1 MATTSIWRV
10 KGWLGKVVIY
20 VENPDKTTNPKF
32 YTKEDMTE
40 QDGQE
45 LSDVIRYAVN
55 SKKTQQ
61 TDNEDCAVVH
71 RFVSGIN
78 CSPSTARDE
87 MLAVKKR
94 FGKENGTVAYHG
106 YQSFAPGEATPE
118 MAHEIGMKLAA
129 RLWGERYQVIVA
141 THLDKENHLHNH
153 FVLNTVSFVDG
164 IKYHRTKKDYHDMQT
179 VSDELC
185 REYGLSVIENP
196 QYGKGKQYGEW
207 RAEQEQRPTWR
218 GLIRA
223 DIDEAI
229 RQSMTERQFFDNLRK
244 KGYEI
249 KIGKDISVR
258 PPGKERFVRLIRNF
272 GEDYSIEEIR
282 RRILSQARPEKKQS
296 EPPRKIIRIRL
307 FGSLEK
313 TRRITGFRALY
324 FHYCYLL
331 GIFPKNKERQNPKR
345 LHFLLR
351 EDLRRLDAITAETR
365 LLVGNR
371 IDTAEQLFSYRDGM
385 KDKISALTA
394 ERKQLYKLQRTAAV
408 KANPEKAAEI
418 KEQISAFSKELAAL
432 RKEVSLCDGI
442 AERSGVIKE
451 KIKAVR
457 RDEQIKE
464 KEKNDYEHIRRRS
477 RTDR

>member
-10 KGWLGKVVIY
+10 NGWLGKVVIY
-20 VENPDKTTNPKF
+20 VENPEKTENPKV
-32 YTKEDMTE
+32 YTQEDMSE
-40 QDGQE
+40 QDGQG

-55 SKKTQQ
+55 SEKTQQ
-61 TDNEDCAVVH
+61 ADNEDCAVVH

-78 CSPSTARDE
+78 CSPAAARDE

-129 RLWGERYQVIVA
+129 RLWGGRYQVIVA

-164 IKYHRTKKDYHDMQT
+164 IKYHRTKKDYHDMQET
-179 VSDELC
+179 SDALC
-185 REYGLSVIENP
+185 REYGLSVIEHP
-196 QYGKGKQYGEW
+196 QRGKSKHYGEW

-229 RQSMTERQFFDNLRK
+229 RQSMTERQFFENLRR
-244 KGYEI
+244 KGYEV
-249 KIGKDISVR
+249 KTGKDISVK
-258 PPGKERFVRLIRNF
+258 PPGKERFVRLMRNF
-272 GEDYSIEEIR
+272 GEDYSIENIR
-282 RRILSQARPEKKQS
+282 RRILSQSRPERPAPD
-296 EPPRKIIRIRL
+296 PPRTVIRIRL

-313 TRRITGFRALY
+313 SRKITGFRALY

-331 GIFPKNKERQNPKR
+331 GIFPKNKPRQNPKR

-351 EDLRRLDAITAETR
+351 EDLRKLNAISDETR
-365 LLVGNR
+365 LLVRNR
-371 IDTAEQLFSYRDGM
+371 IDTAEQLFSYRSEIQQKTESLIAD
-385 KDKISALTA
+385 
-394 ERKQLYKLQRTAAV
+394 RKELYRLSRTVAV
-408 KANPEKAAEI
+408 KSDEEKIAEI
-418 KEQISAFSKELAAL
+418 KSQIAAVSKEITLL
-432 RKEVSLCDGI
+432 RKELSLCDGI
-442 AERSGVIKE
+442 AVRSGVIKE

-457 RDEQIKE
+457 EDENKG

>member
-1 MATTSIWRV
+1 MAATSIWRV
-10 KGWLGKVVIY
+10 HGWLGKLVVY
-20 VENPDKTTNPKF
+20 VENPEKTENPKF
-32 YTKEDMTE
+32 YTQEDMTE
-40 QDGQE
+40 PDGQN

-55 SKKTQQ
+55 SEKTQQ
-61 TDNEDCAVVH
+61 TDNEDCTVVH

-94 FGKENGTVAYHG
+94 FGKESGTVAYHG

-118 MAHEIGMKLAA
+118 MAHEIGKKLAA
-129 RLWGERYQVIVA
+129 RLWGDRYQVIVA

-185 REYGLSVIENP
+185 REYGLSVIEHL
-196 QYGKGKQYGEW
+196 QRGKSKHYGEW

-229 RQSMTERQFFDNLRK
+229 RQSMTERQFFENLRK

-249 KIGKDISVR
+249 KTGQDISVR

-272 GEDYSIEEIR
+272 GDDYSIEAIR
-282 RRILSQARPEKKQS
+282 RRIFAQSRPERPAP
-296 EPPRKIIRIRL
+296 EPSRQVMQVRL
-307 FGSLEK
+307 LGSLEK
-313 TRRITGFRALY
+313 ARKITGFRALY

-331 GIFPKNKERQNPKR
+331 GIFPKNKPNQNRRR

-351 EDLRRLDAITAETR
+351 EDLRKLDDITAETR
-365 LLVGNR
+365 LLARNR
-371 IDTAEQLFSYRDGM
+371 IDTAEQLSSYQSEV
-385 KDKISALTA
+385 KDKIAVLTDG
-394 ERKQLYKLQRTAAV
+394 RKQLYKLQRTAAV
-408 KANPEKAAEI
+408 KADPEKAAEI
-418 KEQISAFSKELAAL
+418 KERISALSKELSAL

-442 AERSGVIKE
+442 AERSGVIRE
-451 KIKAVR
+451 KIKTIR
-457 RDEQIKE
+457 EDEQIQE
-464 KEKNDYEHIRRRS
+464 KENRS
-477 RTDR
+477 CPNRQRSGR

>member
-10 KGWLGKVVIY
+10 NGWLGKVVIY
-20 VENPDKTTNPKF
+20 VENPEKTANPKF
-32 YTKEDMTE
+32 YTQEDMSG
-40 QDGQE
+40 QDGQG

-55 SKKTQQ
+55 SEKTQQ

-78 CSPSTARDE
+78 CSPATARDE

-129 RLWGERYQVIVA
+129 RLWGDRYQVIVA

-164 IKYHRTKKDYHDMQT
+164 IKYHRTKKDYHDMQKT
-179 VSDELC
+179 SDALC

-196 QYGKGKQYGEW
+196 QRGKSKHYGEW

-229 RQSMTERQFFDNLRK
+229 RQSMTERQFFDNLRR
-244 KGYEI
+244 KGYEV
-249 KIGKDISVR
+249 KTSKDISVK
-258 PPGKERFVRLIRNF
+258 PPGKERFVRLMRNF
-272 GEDYSIEEIR
+272 GEDYSIENIR
-282 RRILSQARPEKKQS
+282 RRILSQSRPERPAPD
-296 EPPRKIIRIRL
+296 PPRTVIRIRL

-313 TRRITGFRALY
+313 ARKITGFRALY

-331 GIFPKNKERQNPKR
+331 GIFPKNKPRQNPKR

-351 EDLRRLDAITAETR
+351 EDLRKLDAITAETR
-365 LLVGNR
+365 LLVRNR
-371 IDTAEQLFSYRDGM
+371 IDTAEQLFSYRSEIQQKTESLIAD
-385 KDKISALTA
+385 
-394 ERKQLYKLQRTAAV
+394 RKELYRLSRTVAV
-408 KANPEKAAEI
+408 KSDENKTAEI
-418 KEQISAFSKELAAL
+418 KSRIAAVSKEITLL
-432 RKEVSLCDGI
+432 RKELSLCDGI
-442 AERSGVIKE
+442 AARSGVIKE

-457 RDEQIKE
+457 EDENKG

>member
-20 VENPDKTTNPKF
+20 VENPDKTANPKF
-32 YTKEDMTE
+32 YTQEDMTE
-40 QDGQE
+40 QDGQN

-55 SKKTQQ
+55 SEKTQQ
-61 TDNEDCAVVH
+61 TDNEDCTVVH

-87 MLAVKKR
+87 MLAAKKR
-94 FGKENGTVAYHG
+94 FGKESGTVAYHG

-118 MAHEIGMKLAA
+118 MAHEIGKKLAA
-129 RLWGERYQVIVA
+129 RLWGDRYQVIVA

-185 REYGLSVIENP
+185 REYGLSVIEHP
-196 QYGKGKQYGEW
+196 QRGKSKHYGEW

-229 RQSMTERQFFDNLRK
+229 RQSASERQFFNTLNK
-244 KGYEI
+244 QGYEI

-272 GEDYSIEEIR
+272 GDDYSIEAIR
-282 RRILSQARPEKKQS
+282 RRILAQSRPERPAP
-296 EPPRKIIRIRL
+296 EPSRKIRQYWVN
-307 FGSLEK
+307 GSLQTARK
-313 TRRITGFRALY
+313 ITGFRALY
-324 FHYCYLL
+324 LYYCYLL
-331 GIFPKNKERQNPKR
+331 GIFPKDRTRASPKR

-351 EDLRRLDAITAETR
+351 EDLRKLDAISEETK
-365 LLVGNR
+365 LLVQNR
-371 IDTAEQLFSYRDGM
+371 IDTAEQLFSYRSEIEQKMESLVTG
-385 KDKISALTA
+385 
-394 ERKQLYKLQRTAAV
+394 RKELYRLSRTAAV
-408 KANPEKAAEI
+408 KADEGKTAEI
-418 KEQISAFSKELAAL
+418 KSRIAAISKELAGL
-432 RKEVSLCDGI
+432 RKELALCDGI
-442 AERSGVIKE
+442 AVRSGIIKE
-451 KIKAVR
+451 KIKTVR
-457 RDEQIKE
+457 EDENQRKE
-464 KEKNDYEHIRRRS
+464 NRENEHIRRRS
-477 RTDR
+477 RTNR

>member
-20 VENPDKTTNPKF
+20 VENSDKTANPKF
-32 YTKEDMTE
+32 YTQEDMTE
-40 QDGQE
+40 QDGQN

-55 SKKTQQ
+55 SEKTQQ
-61 TDNEDCAVVH
+61 THNEDCTVVH

-94 FGKENGTVAYHG
+94 FGKESGTVAYHG

-118 MAHEIGMKLAA
+118 IAHEIGKKLAA
-129 RLWGERYQVIVA
+129 RLWGDRYQVIIA

-179 VSDELC
+179 VSDKLC
-185 REYGLSVIENP
+185 REYGLSVIDHP
-196 QYGKGKQYGEW
+196 QRGKSKHYGEW

-229 RQSMTERQFFDNLRK
+229 RQSMTERQFFENLRK

-249 KIGKDISVR
+249 KTGKDISVR

-272 GEDYSIEEIR
+272 GDDYSIGAIR
-282 RRILSQARPEKKQS
+282 RRILAQSRPERPAP
-296 EPPRKIIRIRL
+296 EPSRKIRQYRVN
-307 FGSLEK
+307 GSLQTARK
-313 TRRITGFRALY
+313 VTGFRALY
-324 FHYCYLL
+324 LYYCYLL
-331 GIFPKNKERQNPKR
+331 GIFPKDRTRASPKR

-351 EDLRRLDAITAETR
+351 EDLRKLDAISEETK
-365 LLVGNR
+365 LLVQNR
-371 IDTAEQLFSYRDGM
+371 IDTAEQLFSYRSEIEQKM
-385 KDKISALTA
+385 ESLVTS
-394 ERKQLYKLQRTAAV
+394 RKELYRLSRTTAV
-408 KANPEKAAEI
+408 KADEGKAAEI
-418 KEQISAFSKELAAL
+418 KSRIAAISKELVGL
-432 RKEVSLCDGI
+432 REELALCDGI
-442 AERSGVIKE
+442 AVRSGIIKE
-451 KIKAVR
+451 KIKTVR
-457 RDEQIKE
+457 EDENQRKE
-464 KEKNDYEHIRRRS
+464 NRENEHIRRRS
-477 RTDR
+477 RTNR